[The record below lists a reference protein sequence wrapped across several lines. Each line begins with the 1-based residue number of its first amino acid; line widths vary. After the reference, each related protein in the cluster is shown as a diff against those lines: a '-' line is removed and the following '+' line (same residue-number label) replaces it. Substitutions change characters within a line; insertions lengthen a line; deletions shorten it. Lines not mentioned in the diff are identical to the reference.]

1 MMNNVKRLKAACYGT
16 NVSMA
21 VVSCLSPL
29 LFLTF
34 RNLYGISYSLLGT
47 LVLVNFFTQL
57 TVDLIFS
64 FFSYKINIQKAVK
77 FTPFLAVV
85 GLIIYGAW
93 PFFSDNVY
101 LGLLIGTV
109 IFSASSGFAEVLI
122 SPVIAAIPSDDPDKE
137 MSKLHSV
144 FAWGSVA
151 VVLLSTLFI
160 KLIGQQYWQYLA
172 FILAAIPLFA
182 SVMFFGAEIPEMEK
196 PEKLSG
202 VLGCM
207 KNKTLWLCVIA
218 IFLGGAS
225 ECTMGQWSSGY
236 LEMALG
242 IPKLWGDIFGVALF
256 SLALAI
262 GRTLYSNIGKN
273 IEKVLFL
280 GATGAF
286 ICYTVAAI
294 CPVPVI
300 GLICCAFTGFCV
312 SMLWPGTL
320 IVSAKRIPAG
330 GVFVYAMLAAGGDF
344 GASVGPQLIGV
355 ITDTVAANP
364 WFITLAQSLGLGADQ
379 LGMKLGLVSG
389 AMFPLL
395 AIIVFGY
402 IKKTTGKE
410 EKCNI

>member
-1 MMNNVKRLKAACYGT
+1 MENIKRLKAACYGT

-34 RNLYGISYSLLGT
+34 RNLYGISYSLLGA
-47 LVLVNFFTQL
+47 LVLINFFTQL
-57 TVDLIFS
+57 TVDVIFS
-64 FFSYKINIQKAVK
+64 FFSYKINIPKAVK
-77 FTPFLAVV
+77 FTPFLAVI

-101 LGLLIGTV
+101 LGLVIGTV

-122 SPVIAAIPSDDPDKE
+122 SPVIAAIPSDNPDKE
-137 MSKLHSV
+137 MSKLHSI

-151 VVLLSTLFI
+151 VVLFSTLFI

-182 SVMFFGAEIPEMEK
+182 SVMFFGAKIPEMEK

-202 VLGCM
+202 VFGCM
-207 KNKTLWLCVIA
+207 KDKTLWLCVLA

-256 SLALAI
+256 SLTLAI
-262 GRTLYSNIGKN
+262 GRTLYTNIGKN

-280 GATGAF
+280 GSAAAF
-286 ICYTVAAI
+286 VCYAVAAI
-294 CPVPVI
+294 CPIPVI

-320 IVSAKRIPAG
+320 IVAAKRIPAC

-344 GASVGPQLIGV
+344 GASVGPQLVGV
-355 ITDTVAANP
+355 ITDAATANP
-364 WFITLAQSLGLGADQ
+364 WFNSLAQSIGLGAEQ
-379 LGMKLGLVSG
+379 LGMKLGLMVG
-389 AMFPLL
+389 AIFPLF
-395 AIIVFGY
+395 AIAVFAY
-402 IKKTTGKE
+402 IKRTAKRNNQ
-410 EKCNI
+410 CNI